1 MTAFTSV
8 REVMFLEA
16 SLHRMLQPWQNRPK
30 APTVIDDMPRV
41 ARALVNLDE
50 AMSSFPASTPGNG
63 EPGGG
68 KGAGG
73 ASIRFTDSTGV
84 EIDRVPATSV
94 EAMAMRGDDRAAL
107 DLERLSNRAASV
119 SVFCSEVL
127 HDVTDKHLASP
138 AGAGPARLVMHA
150 YGCASLVRRLHDAR
164 ALLPHKSPMDRALR
178 AVGRLERV
186 VDAWAWKAGEQAG
199 PARPDLLAVDPTEK
213 RCRSHLRAG
222 YIIDR
227 HSGELCQWCYK
238 FELAQGFPP
247 PLQLVQLT
255 IDRARGGHLGP
266 VYDHEI
272 APFRAAE
279 RDRKRMADRAGRAS

>member
-1 MTAFTSV
+1 MSGFTSV
-8 REVMFLEA
+8 REVMYLEA

-30 APTVIDDMPRV
+30 APTVVDDMPRI

-73 ASIRFTDSTGV
+73 ASIRFTDSKGV
-84 EIDRVPATSV
+84 EIDRVPATPV
-94 EAMAMRGDDRAAL
+94 EAMALRGDDRAAL
-107 DLERLSNRAASV
+107 DRERLGNRAASA
-119 SVFCSEVL
+119 SLFCSDVL
-127 HDVTDKHLASP
+127 HDVTDKRLASP
-138 AGAGPARLVMHA
+138 PAAGPARLVMHA
-150 YGCASLVRRLHDAR
+150 YGCASLVRRLHDSQG
-164 ALLPHKSPMDRALR
+164 LLPHRAPMGRALR
-178 AVGRLERV
+178 AVARLERV
-186 VDAWAWKAGEQAG
+186 VDAWAWMAAEKTTST
-199 PARPDLLAVDPTEK
+199 RSDLMAVDPTEK

-255 IDRARGGHLGP
+255 IDRARGGHLGA

-279 RDRKRMADRAGRAS
+279 RDRKRAAERARS